1 MKVLFFTHPHVV
13 SNLHFFH
20 SLVEY
25 KKIFHTM
32 EVNDYHN
39 FVASN
44 IEQTAPLVANQ
55 SLICHT

>member
-1 MKVLFFTHPHVV
+1 MKVIFLLTLMLFQTCISFILWW
-13 SNLHFFH
+13 NI
-20 SLVEY
+20 
-25 KKIFHTM
+25 KKIFHTI